1 LGSLSPTENPLVI
14 FSTIIAFQGQAP
26 LLNTRLRIGFGYFI
40 AVMIGLI
47 VSSLQ
52 SESILRKGIPRRAA
66 VSLRAWR
73 GHGVIKSNW
82 RSLLA
87 ELAMIR
93 RGHADDFRSVLFPGK
108 DSSKRQRIYVLHTH
122 PGSLPPSRS
131 NDGITFR
138 RSQNPFICLLAHFH
152 GIHTVN
158 DKGRYH
164 S

>member
-73 GHGVIKSNW
+73 G
-82 RSLLA
+82 RA
-87 ELAMIR
+87 
-93 RGHADDFRSVLFPGK
+93 
-108 DSSKRQRIYVLHTH
+108 
-122 PGSLPPSRS
+122 
-131 NDGITFR
+131 
-138 RSQNPFICLLAHFH
+138 
-152 GIHTVN
+152 
-158 DKGRYH
+158 
-164 S
+164 